1 LKPDL
6 HPKYRPVV
14 YQDTSSDF
22 AFLTRSTIETDETI
36 EWEDGKTYPLA
47 KLEISSASHPFYTGK
62 QILVDSGGRVER
74 FRRRYAKVGV
84 DTERKAEGRGRHRQ
98 VANLSRPPG
107 ASVGGQAVMEGVMM
121 RAPTQWAVACRRPD
135 GSIITQRNELPNLSG
150 KSRWRKVPFVRG
162 VLVLIESL
170 SLGFK
175 ALSWS
180 AVQSGAEEEDE
191 LTKGQVFWTMALAI
205 VVALALFILLPAFAA
220 NYLKTFLGDSS
231 IGFVIVDGILR
242 IALIVLYIWAI
253 SRSKEIARV
262 FQYHGAEHKTIHA
275 YENGDPL
282 AVEAIQAY
290 SPRHPRCGTSF
301 ILIVAMVAFVVFLA
315 LAPLPFVWQVLA
327 RIVLIPLIA
336 GLSYEV
342 LKAGRNHSNW
352 MSWANQPGIW
362 LQRITTKEP
371 SDDMVEVAV
380 ASLLAALSEEEAAA
394 VAERGPIVAGAL
406 AAEREIP
413 GDG

>member
-1 LKPDL
+1 
-6 HPKYRPVV
+6 
-14 YQDTSSDF
+14 
-22 AFLTRSTIETDETI
+22 
-36 EWEDGKTYPLA
+36 
-47 KLEISSASHPFYTGK
+47 
-62 QILVDSGGRVER
+62 
-74 FRRRYAKVGV
+74 
-84 DTERKAEGRGRHRQ
+84 
-98 VANLSRPPG
+98 
-107 ASVGGQAVMEGVMM
+107 MM

-205 VVALALFILLPAFAA
+205 VVALALFILLPALAA
-220 NYLKTFLGDSS
+220 DYLKRFVGDSS
-231 IGFVIVDGILR
+231 LAFVILDGVLR

-262 FQYHGAEHKTIHA
+262 FQYHGAEHKTIYA

-282 AVEAIQAY
+282 SIEAIQPY
-290 SPRHPRCGTSF
+290 STRHPRCGTSF
-301 ILIVAMVAFVVFLA
+301 ILIVGMVAFVVFLA
-315 LAPLPFVWQVLA
+315 LAPLPFVWQVLS
-327 RIVLIPLIA
+327 RVVLIPVIA

-342 LKAGRNHSNW
+342 LKLGANQRW
-352 MSWANQPGIW
+352 MSWANRPGIW
-362 LQRITTKEP
+362 LQLITTKEP

-380 ASLLAALSEEEAAA
+380 ASLLAALSDEEAAA
-394 VAERGPIVAGAL
+394 LEERGPIVAAAL
-406 AAEREIP
+406 AAEREVAA
-413 GDG
+413 GG